1 MKIKQIISLSVLLL
15 VTAVAMSSC
24 DNSIHTDLEESLAP
38 YLELGAIEEAS
49 NTTLTIRKGESAGL
63 DSYFAF
69 DVSNIKSNSIIKEGL
84 VEGWCLEWDK
94 PIASNNDR
102 HDGVEAYSTYG
113 STTWKPVN
121 YLMSIKNQLKK
132 DDPSLTYREI
142 QVALWSLIE
151 VPRFNL
157 DEVLA
162 NGRMPSRLMSDGE
175 PNFSV
180 EKVKSIVDRV
190 RSNADSYTY
199 SENTPFMVF
208 ARTDDDSQ
216 NGGFV
221 TCESGDADLC
231 EGFVSVSGFV
241 FVDANS
247 NQVKNSNESGIQN
260 TTVTLTDGEG
270 MEAQTRTGQDGFY
283 SFIVFT
289 GDEEKT
295 FTLEVSEVTD
305 DADDFNEGLFD
316 SYLPTT
322 PISGVSVTAASDNV
336 AGVNFGFEPKVE
348 ELIERFNDGSI
359 VTNTEERK
367 FWIKQLL
374 LGAVSEFTGI
384 TIDTEVPKDL
394 LISHLNDIEGL
405 LLEEPFQFGEN
416 KLKSA
421 LLTILKQRT
430 AIDRLLAELLTAE
443 LNVVSGRGSGSVD
456 FDLALIAF
464 GESAAV
470 ELMGGGEELRA
481 AMKTEPTSA
490 DVLPEFDSVKTA
502 EDARALLRET
512 LNSVASETES
522 MPITSSATTD
532 DAEPLLRSFNRS
544 GGGGGS
550 VGPR

>member
-1 MKIKQIISLSVLLL
+1 MNKKNILSLSVLLL
-15 VTAVAMSSC
+15 VTAIAMSSC

-69 DVSNIKSNSIIKEGL
+69 DVSNIKSNSIIREGL

-102 HDGVEAYSTYG
+102 HNGVEAYSTYG

-121 YLMSIKNQLKK
+121 YLMSVKNQLKK
-132 DDPSLTYREI
+132 EDPNLTYREI

-162 NGRMPSRLMSDGE
+162 SGRMPSRLMSNGE

-180 EKVKSIVDRV
+180 EKVKTIVDRV
-190 RSNADSYTY
+190 LSGAGSYTY
-199 SENTPFMVF
+199 SESTPYMIF

-247 NQVKNSNESGIQN
+247 NQVKDSNESGIQN
-260 TTVTLTDGEG
+260 TTVKLTDGEG
-270 MEAQTRTGQDGFY
+270 MEAHTKTGEDGFY

-295 FTLEVSEVTD
+295 FTLEVPEETE
-305 DADDFNEGLFD
+305 DAEDFNEGLYD
-316 SYLPTT
+316 TSLPTT
-322 PISGVSVTAASDNV
+322 PVSGVAVTATSDNIG
-336 AGVNFGFEPKVE
+336 GVNFGFEPKVE
-348 ELIERFNDGSI
+348 ELIQRFSEGSI

-374 LGAVSEFTGI
+374 LGVASEILGI
-384 TIDTEVPKDL
+384 TIPTEVPKDL
-394 LISHLNDIEGL
+394 LLSHLEDIEGL

-416 KLKSA
+416 KLYSA
-421 LLTILKQRT
+421 FYIIWQQQTELDK
-430 AIDRLLAELLTAE
+430 LLAQLLTAE
-443 LNVVSGRGSGSVD
+443 LNVVSGRGSESAD
-456 FDLALIAF
+456 FDLALMAY
-464 GESAAV
+464 GEAAAV
-470 ELMGGGEELRA
+470 ELMGGGDELMA
-481 AMKTEPTSA
+481 AKKTDPTITDSM
-490 DVLPEFDSVKTA
+490 PEFDSVKTL

-512 LNSVASETES
+512 LNSIDTETRS
-522 MPITSSATTD
+522 MPITSSATTS
-532 DAEPLLRSFNRS
+532 DAEPLLESYNRS